1 MRRAI
6 RSTQFETLRAIPLF
20 RSCSNKDLATVD
32 SLVAE
37 DRAES
42 GEVIVREGRPG
53 RESFIIL
60 SGEASVTVGGRRVAQ
75 LGPGEFFGEMAL
87 LDRRNLRTATVTAL
101 TPMRLLVIDP
111 RQFSTLLQMEGVAR
125 SMLGEVVER
134 LSAAVV
140 QRPA

>member
-1 MRRAI
+1 MVGDR
-6 RSTQFETLRAIPLF
+6 Q
-20 RSCSNKDLATVD
+20 
-32 SLVAE
+32 VA
-37 DRAES
+37 R
-42 GEVIVREGRPG
+42 
-53 RESFIIL
+53 
-60 SGEASVTVGGRRVAQ
+60 

-87 LDRRNLRTATVTAL
+87 LGRRNLRTATVTAL

-134 LSAAVV
+134 LSASAV